1 MGGKRRVKHQLHFL
15 ITPWHGNA
23 RRISGPLCG
32 ILLTKGQWCG
42 ALMFPLFLIWTS
54 CWLML
59 MYCECNVPYCLMC
72 GRGCVFK
79 TDIQSSAYI
88 NALILSFHSSPPGQN
103 GRQFGSRHFKCILQK
118 FVPKSRIDNKP
129 ALIQVMAWR
138 WIWDKPLS
146 EAMLT
151 RFIDVPRVR
160 SSYLHSG
167 ILYTDKTSLFWI
179 VTPTTHNPSHH
190 QPWQWPSSPGIFR
203 VPWQQG

>member
-1 MGGKRRVKHQLHFL
+1 MHFWPFVWDSPHKGSMMRSFDVSL
-15 ITPWHGNA
+15 VFN
-23 RRISGPLCG
+23 LNK
-32 ILLTKGQWCG
+32 LLTN
-42 ALMFPLFLIWTS
+42 AN
-54 CWLML
+54 
-59 MYCECNVPYCLMC
+59 YCECNVPHCLMY

-103 GRQFGSRHFKCILQK
+103 GRQFGSRHFKCIFLNENDRFPIQILQK
-118 FVPKSRIDNKP
+118 FVPKWRVDNKP

-138 WIWDKPLS
+138 WIRDKPLS
-146 EAMLT
+146 EPMLT

-160 SSYLHSG
+160 SSYPHSG
-167 ILYTDKTSLFWI
+167 ISYTDKTSLFWI
-179 VTPTTHNPSHH
+179 VTPTTQNPSHY